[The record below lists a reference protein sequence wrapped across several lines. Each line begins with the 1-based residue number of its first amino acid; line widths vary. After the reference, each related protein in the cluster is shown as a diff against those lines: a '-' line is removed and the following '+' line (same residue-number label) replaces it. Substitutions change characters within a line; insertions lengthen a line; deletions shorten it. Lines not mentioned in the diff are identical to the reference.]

1 VSARPQPAE
10 DGFTIMEVVVA
21 TVIFALAATV
31 LAGLF
36 AKTLGL
42 AQSNTQRTTAANL
55 ATTQMEKLRAMRA
68 LDIPASTTTAVTVG
82 GTTYQ
87 VAQTAV
93 FGTPN
98 GTACN
103 GTGAIS
109 SKRITVLVTWPNMG
123 NVQPVRSDTIRTLG
137 TGTDDLSDSTGAVA
151 VSVQNAAGT
160 GTNGISVTLK
170 TAPGGVVVGTQ
181 TAGAD
186 GCAVFAGLAVG
197 NYTASANTAG
207 YVNLDGTQ
215 ATSSSGVGITALNVS
230 KVVLPYDLLG
240 GLSVNPVATGGYTVP
255 TNLAVTLTTS
265 IWSPS
270 QKRAYLNCPGSG
282 VVQGCVSGTGVRI
295 AASLFPASYGA
306 WAGTCADAAPAS
318 TTLVP
323 VTAGNT
329 TSYNATNLRPVNANI
344 GVVAAGSHLYAVH
357 AADGTCASGEVYDF
371 GVVSSLSTVKVALPF
386 GLWRMQLTSAGNVP
400 TQAVTLSS
408 GVVTAQNVTVAL

>member
-1 VSARPQPAE
+1 MSARPQPAE

-87 VAQTAV
+87 VNQTAI

-160 GTNGISVTLK
+160 GTNGITVTLK

-197 NYTASANTAG
+197 NYTASANTVG

-215 ATSSSGVGITALNVS
+215 ATTSSGVGITALNVS

-240 GLSVNPVATGGYTVP
+240 GLSVTPVATGGYTVP
-255 TNLAVTLTTS
+255 TNLAVTLSTS

-270 QKRAYLNCPGSG
+270 QKRAYLNCPGSS
-282 VVQGCVSGTGVRI
+282 VVQGCVSGTGVRT

-318 TTLVP
+318 TTLAP

-329 TSYNATNLRPVNANI
+329 TAYNVTNLRPVNANI
-344 GVVAAGSHLYAVH
+344 GVVTAGSHLYGVH

-371 GVVSSLSTVKVALPF
+371 GVVSSLSTVKVALPY
-386 GLWRMQLTSAGNVP
+386 GLWRMQLTSTGNVP